1 MDVIL
6 LKDMDNLGTAGDI
19 VKVKPGFARNY
30 LVPRGIALRASK
42 QNLAIAEERKRV
54 IKNRAGRAQKVYID
68 LSNSITK
75 TELTIE
81 VQVSEEER
89 MFGSVTSQDIH
100 QAFFDN
106 KISVDRHAIQLEEPI
121 KALGVYNVPVK
132 VTPDLIPELKLYVIK
147 TI

>member
-6 LKDMDNLGTAGDI
+6 LKDMNTLGTAGDI
-19 VKVKPGFARNY
+19 VKVKPGYARNF

-42 QNLAIAEERKRV
+42 QNLAIAEERKKV
-54 IKNRAGRAQKVYID
+54 IRNRAGRAQKVYID
-68 LSNSITK
+68 LSNSLTK
-75 TELTIE
+75 AELTIE
-81 VQVSEEER
+81 VQVGEEER

-100 QAFFDN
+100 QALLD
-106 KISVDRHAIQLEEPI
+106 KGISVDRHTIQLEEPI

-147 TI
+147 SI

>member
-30 LVPRGIALRASK
+30 LVPQGIALRASK
-42 QNLAIAEERKRV
+42 QNLAISEERKRV
-54 IKNRAGRAQKVYID
+54 IRNRAGKAQKVYMI

-81 VQVSEEER
+81 VQVGEEER
-89 MFGSVTSQDIH
+89 MFGSVTNQDIH
-100 QAFFDN
+100 QALLD
-106 KISVDRHAIQLEEPI
+106 KGISVDRHAIQLEEPI
-121 KALGVYNVPVK
+121 KALGVYSVPVK

>member
-6 LKDMDNLGTAGDI
+6 LKDVENLGTAGDV
-19 VKVKPGFARNY
+19 VKVKPGFARNF
-30 LVPRGIALRASK
+30 LVPNGIALRASK

-54 IKNRAGRAQKVYID
+54 IRNRAGRAQKVYID
-68 LSNSITK
+68 LANSITK
-75 TELTIE
+75 AELTIE
-81 VQVSEEER
+81 VQVGEEER

-100 QAFFDN
+100 QALLD
-106 KISVDRHAIQLEEPI
+106 KGISVDRNAIQLEEPI
-121 KALGVYNVPVK
+121 KSLGVYNVPVK

>member
-6 LKDMDNLGTAGDI
+6 LKDMDNFGTAGDI

-42 QNLAIAEERKRV
+42 QNLAISEERKRV
-54 IKNRAGRAQKVYID
+54 IRNRAGRAQKVYID

-100 QAFFDN
+100 QALLD
-106 KISVDRHAIQLEEPI
+106 KGISVDRHAIQLEEPI

>member
-1 MDVIL
+1 MDIIL
-6 LKDMDNLGTAGDI
+6 LKDVDNLGTAGDV

-30 LVPRGIALRASK
+30 LVPQGIALRASK
-42 QNLAIAEERKRV
+42 QNLAISEERKRV
-54 IKNRAGRAQKVYID
+54 IRNRAGKAQKVYMI

-81 VQVSEEER
+81 VQVGEEER

-100 QAFFDN
+100 QALLD
-106 KISVDRHAIQLEEPI
+106 KGISVDKHAIQLEEPI
-121 KALGVYNVPVK
+121 KALGVYSVPVK

>member
-6 LKDMDNLGTAGDI
+6 LKDVNSLGTTGDI
-19 VKVKPGFARNY
+19 VKVKPGYARNF

-54 IKNRAGRAQKVYID
+54 IRNRAGRAQKVYID

-100 QAFFDN
+100 QALLDN

>member
-81 VQVSEEER
+81 VQVGEDER

-100 QAFFDN
+100 QALLD
-106 KISVDRHAIQLEEPI
+106 KEISVDRHAIQLEEPI
-121 KALGVYNVPVK
+121 MALGVYNVPVK

>member
-81 VQVSEEER
+81 VQVGEDER

-100 QAFFDN
+100 QALLD
-106 KISVDRHAIQLEEPI
+106 KEISVDRHAIQLEEPI

>member
-6 LKDMDNLGTAGDI
+6 LKDVDNLGTAGDV

-30 LVPRGIALRASK
+30 LVPQGIALRASK
-42 QNLAIAEERKRV
+42 QNLAISEERKRV
-54 IKNRAGRAQKVYID
+54 IRNRAGKAQKVYMV

-81 VQVSEEER
+81 VQVGEEER

-100 QAFFDN
+100 QALLD
-106 KISVDRHAIQLEEPI
+106 KGISVDRHAIQLEEPI

>member
-6 LKDMDNLGTAGDI
+6 LKDVDSLGTAGDV

-42 QNLAIAEERKRV
+42 QNLAIAKERKSV
-54 IKNRAGRAQKVYID
+54 IRNRAGRAQKVYID

-81 VQVSEEER
+81 VQVGEEER

-100 QAFFDN
+100 QALLDTG
-106 KISVDRHAIQLEEPI
+106 ISVDRHAIQLEEPI

>member
-54 IKNRAGRAQKVYID
+54 IKNRAGKTQKVYID

-81 VQVSEEER
+81 VQVGEEER

-100 QAFFDN
+100 QALLDN

>member
-6 LKDMDNLGTAGDI
+6 LKDVNNLGTAGDV
-19 VKVKPGFARNY
+19 VKVKPGFARNF
-30 LVPRGIALRASK
+30 LVPRGMALRASK
-42 QNLAIAEERKRV
+42 QNLAVAEERKRV
-54 IKNRAGRAQKVYID
+54 IRKRAGRAQKVYIN
-68 LSNSITK
+68 LANSITK

-81 VQVSEEER
+81 VQVGEEER
-89 MFGSVTSQDIH
+89 IFGSVNSQDIH
-100 QAFFDN
+100 QALLD
-106 KISVDRHAIQLEEPI
+106 KGISVDRHTIQLEEPI

>member
-6 LKDMDNLGTAGDI
+6 LKDVNSLGTTGDI
-19 VKVKPGFARNY
+19 VKVKPGYARNF

-54 IKNRAGRAQKVYID
+54 IRNRAGRAQKVYID

-81 VQVSEEER
+81 VQVGEEER
-89 MFGSVTSQDIH
+89 MFGSITSQDIH
-100 QAFFDN
+100 QALLDK
-106 KISVDRHAIQLEEPI
+106 KISVDKHAIQLEEPI

>member
-42 QNLAIAEERKRV
+42 QNLAIAKERKRV

-75 TELTIE
+75 AEITIE
-81 VQVSEEER
+81 VQVGEEER

-100 QAFFDN
+100 QALLD
-106 KISVDRHAIQLEEPI
+106 KGISVDRHTIQLEEPI

-147 TI
+147 SI

>member
-6 LKDMDNLGTAGDI
+6 LKDVNNLGTAGDV
-19 VKVKPGFARNY
+19 VKVKPGFARNF
-30 LVPRGIALRASK
+30 LVPRGMALRASK
-42 QNLAIAEERKRV
+42 QNLAVAEERKRV
-54 IKNRAGRAQKVYID
+54 IRKRAGRAQKVYIN
-68 LSNSITK
+68 LANSITK

-81 VQVSEEER
+81 VQVGEEER
-89 MFGSVTSQDIH
+89 LFGSVTSQDIH
-100 QAFFDN
+100 QALLD
-106 KISVDRHAIQLEEPI
+106 KGISVDRHTIQLEEPI

>member
-6 LKDMDNLGTAGDI
+6 LKDVDNLGTAGDV

-30 LVPRGIALRASK
+30 LVPQGIALRASK
-42 QNLAIAEERKRV
+42 QNLAISEERKRV
-54 IKNRAGRAQKVYID
+54 IRNRAGKAQKVYMI

-81 VQVSEEER
+81 VQVGEEER

-100 QAFFDN
+100 QALLD
-106 KISVDRHAIQLEEPI
+106 KGISVDRHAIQLEEPI
-121 KALGVYNVPVK
+121 KALGVYSVPVK

>member
-6 LKDMDNLGTAGDI
+6 LKDVDNLGTAGDV

-30 LVPRGIALRASK
+30 LVPQGIALRASK
-42 QNLAIAEERKRV
+42 QNLAISEERKRV
-54 IKNRAGRAQKVYID
+54 IRNRAGKAQKVYMI

-81 VQVSEEER
+81 VQVGEEER
-89 MFGSVTSQDIH
+89 MFGSVTSQDVH
-100 QAFFDN
+100 QALLD
-106 KISVDRHAIQLEEPI
+106 KGISVDRHAIQLEEPI

>member
-1 MDVIL
+1 MDIIL
-6 LKDMDNLGTAGDI
+6 LKDVDNLGTAGDV

-30 LVPRGIALRASK
+30 LVPQGIALRASK

-81 VQVSEEER
+81 VQVGEDER

-100 QAFFDN
+100 KALMD
-106 KISVDRHAIQLEEPI
+106 KEISVDRHSIQLEEPI

>member
-6 LKDMDNLGTAGDI
+6 LKDVNSLGTTGDI
-19 VKVKPGFARNY
+19 VKVKPGYARNF

-54 IKNRAGRAQKVYID
+54 IRNRAGRAQKVYID
-68 LSNSITK
+68 LSNSLTK
-75 TELTIE
+75 AELTIE
-81 VQVSEEER
+81 VQVGEEER
-89 MFGSVTSQDIH
+89 MFGSITSQDIY
-100 QAFFDN
+100 QALLD
-106 KISVDRHAIQLEEPI
+106 KGISVDRHTIQLKEPI
-121 KALGVYNVPVK
+121 KALGVYNIPVK

>member
-6 LKDMDNLGTAGDI
+6 LKDVDNLGTAGDV

-30 LVPRGIALRASK
+30 LVPRGMALRVSK

-54 IKNRAGRAQKVYID
+54 IRNRAGRAQKVYID

-81 VQVSEEER
+81 VQVGEEER
-89 MFGSVTSQDIH
+89 MFGSITSQDIH
-100 QAFFDN
+100 QALLDK

-132 VTPDLIPELKLYVIK
+132 VTPDLMPELKLYVIK